1 MIAKRRHLS
10 IFRAQ
15 IGWTIAV
22 AAGTIRGV
30 RVGDEV
36 LVDAPELTIV
46 VPTFNEHDNI
56 VPLLDRLNAVLAGI
70 AWEAIF
76 VDDDSSD
83 GTADAVRAAAR
94 RDTRVRCIQRIGRRG
109 LAGACIEGIL
119 ASSAPYVA
127 VMDADLQHDEAILPR
142 MLEALRREGCDVVVG
157 SRYVAGGGV
166 GDWAAHR
173 QRASSLATRLAHLVT
188 KTDIAD
194 PMSGFFMLRRMV
206 FERVMR
212 GLSTQG
218 FKILLDILATAETP
232 LRIKEIPFQFRQRV
246 AGESK
251 LDTLVAWEFA
261 MLLADK
267 LVGHIVPVRFLLFAV
282 IGGLGVFVHM
292 GVLAA
297 GLKLF
302 ALPFVT
308 AQTSAAIVA
317 MTANFFLNNLFT
329 YADRRL
335 KGWRVLRGLISF
347 YVICSFGAA
356 ANIGVASYLFA
367 QQQVWWIAGIAGIVV
382 GSVWNYA
389 VSSIFTWK

>member
-1 MIAKRRHLS
+1 M
-10 IFRAQ
+10 
-15 IGWTIAV
+15 T
-22 AAGTIRGV
+22 AGTIRRA
-30 RVGDEV
+30 RVAEEV
-36 LVDAPELTIV
+36 LVDVPELTIV
-46 VPTFNEHDNI
+46 VPTFNEHANI
-56 VPLLDRLNAVLAGI
+56 VPLLERLNAVLAGI

-76 VDDDSSD
+76 VDDDSPD
-83 GTADAVRAAAR
+83 GTADAVREAAR
-94 RDTRVRCIQRIGRRG
+94 RDVRVRCIQRIGRRG

-127 VMDADLQHDEAILPR
+127 VMDADLQHDEAILPQ
-142 MLEALRREGCDVVVG
+142 MLEALRNDGCDMVVG
-157 SRYVAGGGV
+157 SRYIQGGGV
-166 GDWAAHR
+166 GDWSAQR

-218 FKILLDILATAETP
+218 FKILLDILATAERP
-232 LRIKEIPFQFRQRV
+232 LRIKEIPFHFRQRV

-282 IGGLGVFVHM
+282 IGGLGVFIHM

-302 ALPFVT
+302 GLTFVA
-308 AQTSAAIVA
+308 AQTTAAIVA
-317 MTANFFLNNLFT
+317 MTVNFFLNNLFT

-335 KGWRVLRGLISF
+335 KGWRMLRGLLSF
-347 YVICSFGAA
+347 YVICSFGTA

-367 QQQVWWIAGIAGIVV
+367 EQQVWWVAGIAGIIV

-389 VSSIFTWK
+389 VSSIFTWQNR

>member
-22 AAGTIRGV
+22 AAGTIRDARVAQEV
-30 RVGDEV
+30 R
-36 LVDAPELTIV
+36 VDAPELTIV

-56 VPLLDRLNAVLAGI
+56 VPLLERLNAVLAGI

-76 VDDDSSD
+76 VDDDSGD

-119 ASSAPYVA
+119 ASSAPFVA
-127 VMDADLQHDEAILPR
+127 VMDADLQHDEAILPQ

-173 QRASSLATRLAHLVT
+173 QRASSLATWLAHLVT
-188 KTDIAD
+188 KTDITD

-212 GLSTQG
+212 GL
-218 FKILLDILATAETP
+218 
-232 LRIKEIPFQFRQRV
+232 
-246 AGESK
+246 
-251 LDTLVAWEFA
+251 
-261 MLLADK
+261 
-267 LVGHIVPVRFLLFAV
+267 
-282 IGGLGVFVHM
+282 
-292 GVLAA
+292 
-297 GLKLF
+297 
-302 ALPFVT
+302 
-308 AQTSAAIVA
+308 
-317 MTANFFLNNLFT
+317 
-329 YADRRL
+329 
-335 KGWRVLRGLISF
+335 
-347 YVICSFGAA
+347 
-356 ANIGVASYLFA
+356 
-367 QQQVWWIAGIAGIVV
+367 
-382 GSVWNYA
+382 
-389 VSSIFTWK
+389 

>member
-1 MIAKRRHLS
+1 
-10 IFRAQ
+10 
-15 IGWTIAV
+15 
-22 AAGTIRGV
+22 
-30 RVGDEV
+30 
-36 LVDAPELTIV
+36 VDAPELTIV

-56 VPLLDRLNAVLAGI
+56 VPLLERLNAVLAGI

-76 VDDDSSD
+76 VDDDSGD

-119 ASSAPYVA
+119 ASSAPFVA
-127 VMDADLQHDEAILPR
+127 VMDADLQHDEAILPQ
-142 MLEALRREGCDVVVG
+142 MLEALRGAGCDMVVG
-157 SRYVAGGGV
+157 SRYVEGGGV
-166 GDWAAHR
+166 GDWSAQR
-173 QRASSLATRLAHLVT
+173 QRASSLGTRLARLVT
-188 KTDIAD
+188 KADIAD
-194 PMSGFFMLRRMV
+194 PMSGFFMLRRSV

-218 FKILLDILATAETP
+218 FKILLDILATADAP
-232 LRIKEIPFQFRQRV
+232 LRIKEIPYQFRPRV

-267 LVGHIVPVRFLLFAV
+267 LVGHVVPVRFLLFAV

-292 GVLAA
+292 GMLAA

-302 ALPFVT
+302 AFPFVT
-308 AQTSAAIVA
+308 AQTVAAITA

-335 KGWRVLRGLISF
+335 KGWHVLRGLVSF
-347 YVICSFGAA
+347 YVICGFGTA

-367 QQQVWWIAGIAGIVV
+367 QQQVWWVAGIAGIVV

-389 VSSIFTWK
+389 VSSIFTWQNR

>member
-1 MIAKRRHLS
+1 V
-10 IFRAQ
+10 
-15 IGWTIAV
+15 WTIA
-22 AAGTIRGV
+22 ATAGTIRRA
-30 RVGDEV
+30 RVAEEV
-36 LVDAPELTIV
+36 LVDVPELTIV
-46 VPTFNEHDNI
+46 VPTFNEHANI
-56 VPLLDRLNAVLAGI
+56 VPLLERLNAVLAGI

-76 VDDDSSD
+76 VDDDSPD
-83 GTADAVRAAAR
+83 GTADAVREAAR
-94 RDTRVRCIQRIGRRG
+94 RDVRVRCIQRIGRRG

-127 VMDADLQHDEAILPR
+127 VMDADLQHDEAILPQ
-142 MLEALRREGCDVVVG
+142 MLEALRNDGCDMVVG
-157 SRYVAGGGV
+157 SRYIQGGGV
-166 GDWAAHR
+166 GDWSAQR

-212 GLSTQG
+212 GLSTQC
-218 FKILLDILATAETP
+218 FKILLDILATAERP
-232 LRIKEIPFQFRQRV
+232 LRIKEIPFHFRQRV

-282 IGGLGVFVHM
+282 IGGLGVFIHM

-302 ALPFVT
+302 GLTFVA
-308 AQTSAAIVA
+308 AQTTAAIVA
-317 MTANFFLNNLFT
+317 MTVNFFLNNLFT

-335 KGWRVLRGLISF
+335 KGWRMLRGLLSF
-347 YVICSFGAA
+347 YVICSFGTA

-367 QQQVWWIAGIAGIVV
+367 EQQVWWVAGIAGIIV

-389 VSSIFTWK
+389 VSSIFTWQNR

>member
-1 MIAKRRHLS
+1 
-10 IFRAQ
+10 
-15 IGWTIAV
+15 V
-22 AAGTIRGV
+22 
-30 RVGDEV
+30 
-36 LVDAPELTIV
+36 VDSPELTVV
-46 VPTFNEHDNI
+46 VPTFNERDNI
-56 VPLLDRLNAVLAGI
+56 VPLLDRLGAVLAGN

-76 VDDDSSD
+76 VDDDSPD
-83 GTADAVRAAAR
+83 GTAETVREAVR
-94 RDTRVRCIQRIGRRG
+94 RDARVRCIQRIGRRG

-119 ASSAPYVA
+119 ASSAPFVA

-142 MLEALRREGCDVVVG
+142 MLDTLRHEGCDLVVG

-166 GDWAAHR
+166 GDWSAHR

-194 PMSGFFMLRRMV
+194 PMSGFFMLRRTV

-218 FKILLDILATAETP
+218 FKILLDILATVRAP
-232 LRIKEIPFQFRQRV
+232 LRIKEIPYQFRQRA

-267 LVGHIVPVRFLLFAV
+267 LFGHIVPVRFLLFAV
-282 IGGLGVFVHM
+282 IGGIGVFVHM
-292 GVLAA
+292 AVLTAGV
-297 GLKLF
+297 KLF
-302 ALPFVT
+302 GLAFVT
-308 AQTSAAIVA
+308 AQTIAALTA

-335 KGWRVLRGLISF
+335 HGWRVLRGLLSF
-347 YVICSFGAA
+347 YAICSFGAA
-356 ANIGVASYLFA
+356 ANIGVAAYLFE
-367 QQQVWWIAGIAGIVV
+367 QQQVWWVAGIAGIIV

-389 VSSIFTWK
+389 VSSVFTWQNR

>member
-1 MIAKRRHLS
+1 
-10 IFRAQ
+10 
-15 IGWTIAV
+15 
-22 AAGTIRGV
+22 
-30 RVGDEV
+30 
-36 LVDAPELTIV
+36 VDAPELTIV
-46 VPTFNEHDNI
+46 VPTFNEHANI
-56 VPLLDRLNAVLAGI
+56 VPLLDRLNTVLAGI

-76 VDDDSSD
+76 VDDDSPD
-83 GTADAVRAAAR
+83 GTAGAVREAAR
-94 RDTRVRCIQRIGRRG
+94 RDPRVRCIQRIGRRG

-119 ASSAPYVA
+119 ASSAPCVA
-127 VMDADLQHDEAILPR
+127 VMDADLQHDEAILPQ
-142 MLEALRREGCDVVVG
+142 MLEALRHEGCDMVVG
-157 SRYVAGGGV
+157 SRYVEGGGV
-166 GDWAAHR
+166 GDWSAQR

-194 PMSGFFMLRRMV
+194 PMSGFFMLRRTV

-232 LRIKEIPFQFRQRV
+232 LRIKEIPFQFRPRV

-302 ALPFVT
+302 ALPFFT
-308 AQTSAAIVA
+308 AQTTAAIVA
-317 MTANFFLNNLFT
+317 MTVNFFLNNLFT

-335 KGWRVLRGLISF
+335 KGWRALRGLLSF
-347 YVICSFGAA
+347 YVICSFGTA

-367 QQQVWWIAGIAGIVV
+367 EQQVWWVAGIAGIIV

>member
-1 MIAKRRHLS
+1 
-10 IFRAQ
+10 
-15 IGWTIAV
+15 
-22 AAGTIRGV
+22 
-30 RVGDEV
+30 
-36 LVDAPELTIV
+36 VDAPELTVV

-56 VPLLDRLNAVLAGI
+56 VPLLERLETVLAGI
-70 AWEAIF
+70 VWEAIF
-76 VDDDSSD
+76 VDDDSPD
-83 GTADAVRAAAR
+83 GTAETVRDVAR
-94 RDTRVRCIQRIGRRG
+94 RDLRIRCIQRIGRRG

-119 ASSAPYVA
+119 ASSTPFVA
-127 VMDADLQHDEAILPR
+127 VMDADLQHDEAILPQ
-142 MLEALRREGCDVVVG
+142 MLETLRREGCDIVVG

-166 GDWAAHR
+166 GDWTAHR
-173 QRASSLATRLAHLVT
+173 RRASSFATRLAQFVT
-188 KTDIAD
+188 KSDIAD

-218 FKILLDILATAETP
+218 FKILLDILATAKTP
-232 LRIKEIPFQFRQRV
+232 LRVEELPYQFRRRI

-267 LVGHIVPVRFLLFAV
+267 LFGHIVPVRFALFAL
-282 IGGLGVFVHM
+282 IGSLGVVVHM
-292 GVLAA
+292 GVLAV

-302 ALPFVT
+302 GLGFVS
-308 AQTSAAIVA
+308 AQTIAAITA
-317 MTANFFLNNLFT
+317 MTVNFFLNNLFT

-335 KGWRVLRGLISF
+335 KGWRVLRGLLSF
-347 YVICSFGAA
+347 WVICSFGAA

-367 QQQVWWIAGIAGIVV
+367 EQQVWWLAGIAGIVV

-389 VSSIFTWK
+389 VSSIFTWQNR

>member
-1 MIAKRRHLS
+1 
-10 IFRAQ
+10 
-15 IGWTIAV
+15 
-22 AAGTIRGV
+22 
-30 RVGDEV
+30 
-36 LVDAPELTIV
+36 VDAPELTIV

-56 VPLLDRLNAVLAGI
+56 VPLLDGLKSVLGGI
-70 AWEAIF
+70 TWEAIF
-76 VDDDSSD
+76 VDDDSPD
-83 GTADAVRAAAR
+83 GTAEAVRAAGR
-94 RDTRVRCIQRIGRRG
+94 HDTRVRCIQRIGRRG

-127 VMDADLQHDEAILPR
+127 VMDADLQHDEAILPQ
-142 MLEALRREGCDVVVG
+142 MLEALRNGGCDMVVG
-157 SRYVAGGGV
+157 SRYVEGGGV
-166 GDWAAHR
+166 GDWSTQR

-194 PMSGFFMLRRMV
+194 PMSGFFMLRRPV
-206 FERVMR
+206 FESVMR

-218 FKILLDILATAETP
+218 FKILLDILATAQTP
-232 LRIKEIPFQFRQRV
+232 LRIKEIPYQFRQRV
-246 AGESK
+246 AGASK

-267 LVGHIVPVRFLLFAV
+267 LVGHIVPVRFLLFAF

-302 ALPFVT
+302 GLSFVG
-308 AQTSAAIVA
+308 AQTTAAFVA
-317 MTANFFLNNLFT
+317 MTVNFLLNNLFT
-329 YADRRL
+329 YADHRL
-335 KGWRVLRGLISF
+335 KSWRILRGLVSF

-356 ANIGVASYLFA
+356 ANVGVASYLFA
-367 QQQVWWIAGIAGIVV
+367 QQQVWWVAGIAGIIV

-389 VSSIFTWK
+389 VSSIFTWQNR

>member
-1 MIAKRRHLS
+1 MD
-10 IFRAQ
+10 
-15 IGWTIAV
+15 V
-22 AAGTIRGV
+22 
-30 RVGDEV
+30 
-36 LVDAPELTIV
+36 PELTIV
-46 VPTFNEHDNI
+46 VPTFNEHANI
-56 VPLLDRLNAVLAGI
+56 VPLLERLNAVLAGI

-76 VDDDSSD
+76 VDDDSPD
-83 GTADAVRAAAR
+83 GTADAVREAAR
-94 RDTRVRCIQRIGRRG
+94 RDVRVRCIQRIGRRG

-127 VMDADLQHDEAILPR
+127 VMDADLQHDEAILPQ
-142 MLEALRREGCDVVVG
+142 MLEALRNDGCDMVVG
-157 SRYVAGGGV
+157 SRYIQGGGV
-166 GDWAAHR
+166 GDWSAQR

-212 GLSTQG
+212 GLH
-218 FKILLDILATAETP
+218 
-232 LRIKEIPFQFRQRV
+232 FRQRV

-282 IGGLGVFVHM
+282 IGGLGVFIHM

-302 ALPFVT
+302 GLTFVA
-308 AQTSAAIVA
+308 AQTTAAIVA
-317 MTANFFLNNLFT
+317 MTVNFFLNNLFT

-335 KGWRVLRGLISF
+335 KGWRMLRGLLSF
-347 YVICSFGAA
+347 YVICSFGTA

-367 QQQVWWIAGIAGIVV
+367 EQQVWWVAGIAGIIV

-389 VSSIFTWK
+389 VSSIFTWQNR

>member
-1 MIAKRRHLS
+1 
-10 IFRAQ
+10 
-15 IGWTIAV
+15 
-22 AAGTIRGV
+22 
-30 RVGDEV
+30 
-36 LVDAPELTIV
+36 VDAPELTIV

-56 VPLLDRLNAVLAGI
+56 VPLLERLNAVLAGI
-70 AWEAIF
+70 SWEAIF

-83 GTADAVRAAAR
+83 GTAEAVRAAGR

-127 VMDADLQHDEAILPR
+127 VMDADLQHDEAILPQ
-142 MLEALRREGCDVVVG
+142 MIEVLRGGGCDVVVG
-157 SRYVAGGGV
+157 SRYVEGGGV
-166 GDWAAHR
+166 GDWSAQR
-173 QRASSLATRLAHLVT
+173 QRASSLATRLARLVT
-188 KTDIAD
+188 KADIAD
-194 PMSGFFMLRRMV
+194 PMSGFFMLRRSV
-206 FERVMR
+206 FEGVMR

-218 FKILLDILATAETP
+218 FKILLDILATANAP
-232 LRIKEIPFQFRQRV
+232 LRITEIPYQFRQRV

-267 LVGHIVPVRFLLFAV
+267 LVGHIVPVRFLLFAI

-302 ALPFVT
+302 GLAFVP
-308 AQTSAAIVA
+308 AQTIAAVVA
-317 MTANFFLNNLFT
+317 MTANFLLNNLFT

-335 KGWRVLRGLISF
+335 KGWRVLRGLVSF

-356 ANIGVASYLFA
+356 ANVGVASYLFA
-367 QQQVWWIAGIAGIVV
+367 QQQVWWVAGIAGIIV

-389 VSSIFTWK
+389 VSSIFTWQNR

>member
-1 MIAKRRHLS
+1 V
-10 IFRAQ
+10 
-15 IGWTIAV
+15 WTIA
-22 AAGTIRGV
+22 ATAGTIRRA
-30 RVGDEV
+30 RVAEEV
-36 LVDAPELTIV
+36 LVDVPELTIV
-46 VPTFNEHDNI
+46 VPTFNEHANI
-56 VPLLDRLNAVLAGI
+56 VPLLERLNAVLAGI

-76 VDDDSSD
+76 VDDDSPD
-83 GTADAVRAAAR
+83 GTADAVREAAR
-94 RDTRVRCIQRIGRRG
+94 RDVRVRCIQRIGRRG

-127 VMDADLQHDEAILPR
+127 VMDADLQHDEAILPQ
-142 MLEALRREGCDVVVG
+142 MLEALRNDGCDMVVG
-157 SRYVAGGGV
+157 SRYIQGGGV
-166 GDWAAHR
+166 GDWSAQR

-218 FKILLDILATAETP
+218 FKILLDILATAERP
-232 LRIKEIPFQFRQRV
+232 LRIKEIPFHFRQRV

-282 IGGLGVFVHM
+282 IGGLGVFIHM

-302 ALPFVT
+302 GLTFVA
-308 AQTSAAIVA
+308 AQTTAAIVA
-317 MTANFFLNNLFT
+317 MTVNFFLNNLFT

-335 KGWRVLRGLISF
+335 KGWRMLRGLLSF
-347 YVICSFGAA
+347 YVICSFGTA

-367 QQQVWWIAGIAGIVV
+367 EQQVWWVAGIAGIIV

-389 VSSIFTWK
+389 VSSIFTWQNR

>member
-1 MIAKRRHLS
+1 L
-10 IFRAQ
+10 
-15 IGWTIAV
+15 
-22 AAGTIRGV
+22 AAGTILSA
-30 RVGDEV
+30 RVADEV

-46 VPTFNEHDNI
+46 VPTFKEHDNI
-56 VPLLDRLNAVLAGI
+56 VPLLDRLDAVLAGI

-76 VDDDSSD
+76 VDDDSPD
-83 GTADAVRAAAR
+83 GTANAVRAAAR

-119 ASSAPYVA
+119 ASAAPFVA
-127 VMDADLQHDEAILPR
+127 VMDADLQHDEAILPQ
-142 MLEALRREGCDVVVG
+142 MLEALRGESCDVVVG

-166 GDWAAHR
+166 GEWSAER
-173 QRASSLATRLAHLVT
+173 RRASSLATRLAHLVT

-194 PMSGFFMLRRMV
+194 PMSGFFMLRRTV

-232 LRIKEIPFQFRQRV
+232 LRIKEVPYQFRPRV

-267 LVGHIVPVRFLLFAV
+267 LVGHVVPVRFLLFAF

-292 GVLAA
+292 GTLAA
-297 GLKLF
+297 GLKLGG
-302 ALPFVT
+302 LSFVA
-308 AQTSAAIVA
+308 AQTTAAIVA
-317 MTANFFLNNLFT
+317 MTVNFFLNNVFT

-335 KGWRVLRGLISF
+335 KGWRMLRGLVSF
-347 YVICSFGAA
+347 YVICSFGTA
-356 ANIGVASYLFA
+356 ANVGVASYLFA
-367 QQQVWWIAGIAGIVV
+367 EQQVWWVAAIAGIIV

>member
-1 MIAKRRHLS
+1 M
-10 IFRAQ
+10 
-15 IGWTIAV
+15 
-22 AAGTIRGV
+22 
-30 RVGDEV
+30 
-36 LVDAPELTIV
+36 DAPELTIV
-46 VPTFNEHDNI
+46 VPTFKEYDNI
-56 VPLLDRLNAVLAGI
+56 VPLLDRLDAVLAGI

-76 VDDDSSD
+76 VDDDSPD
-83 GTADAVRAAAR
+83 GTANAVRAAAQC
-94 RDTRVRCIQRIGRRG
+94 DTRVRCIQRIGRRG

-119 ASSAPYVA
+119 ASAAPFVA

-142 MLEALRREGCDVVVG
+142 MLEALRGEGCDMVVG

-166 GDWAAHR
+166 GEWSAQR

-194 PMSGFFMLRRMV
+194 PMSGFFMLRRTV

-232 LRIKEIPFQFRQRV
+232 LRIKEIPYQFRQRV

-267 LVGHIVPVRFLLFAV
+267 LVGHVVPVRFLLFAI

-292 GVLAA
+292 GTLAA
-297 GLKLF
+297 ALKLGG
-302 ALPFVT
+302 LSFVA
-308 AQTSAAIVA
+308 AQTTAAIVA
-317 MTANFFLNNLFT
+317 MTVNFFLNNLFT

-335 KGWRVLRGLISF
+335 KGWRMLGGLLSF
-347 YVICSFGAA
+347 GLICSFGTA
-356 ANIGVASYLFA
+356 ANVGVASYLFA
-367 QQQVWWIAGIAGIVV
+367 EQQVWWVAAIAGIIV

>member
-1 MIAKRRHLS
+1 V
-10 IFRAQ
+10 
-15 IGWTIAV
+15 T
-22 AAGTIRGV
+22 AGTIRGH
-30 RVGDEV
+30 RVAQEV
-36 LVDAPELTIV
+36 VVDAPELTVV

-56 VPLLDRLNAVLAGI
+56 VPLLDRLNTVLAGI
-70 AWEAIF
+70 AWEVIF
-76 VDDDSSD
+76 VDDDSPD
-83 GTADAVRAAAR
+83 GTAEAVREASR
-94 RDTRVRCIQRIGRRG
+94 RDSRVRCIQRMGRRG

-119 ASSAPYVA
+119 ASSAPYVG
-127 VMDADLQHDEAILPR
+127 VMDADLQHDETILPQ
-142 MLEALRREGCDVVVG
+142 MLDALRREGCDVVVG
-157 SRYVAGGGV
+157 SRYVSGGGV
-166 GDWAAHR
+166 GEWSAQR

-206 FERVMR
+206 FERVVR

-232 LRIKEIPFQFRQRV
+232 LRIKEIPFQFRPRV

-302 ALPFVT
+302 ALSFVA
-308 AQTSAAIVA
+308 AQTAAAVVA
-317 MTANFFLNNLFT
+317 MTVNFFLNNLFT

-335 KGWRVLRGLISF
+335 KGWRALRGLLSF

-356 ANIGVASYLFA
+356 ANVGVASYLFA
-367 QQQVWWIAGIAGIVV
+367 QQQVWWVAGIAGIIV

-389 VSSIFTWK
+389 VSSIFTWQNR

>member
-1 MIAKRRHLS
+1 
-10 IFRAQ
+10 
-15 IGWTIAV
+15 
-22 AAGTIRGV
+22 
-30 RVGDEV
+30 
-36 LVDAPELTIV
+36 VDTPELTIV
-46 VPTFNEHDNI
+46 VPTFKERDNI

-76 VDDDSSD
+76 VDDDSPD
-83 GTADAVRAAAR
+83 GTAGVVRTAAR
-94 RDTRVRCIQRIGRRG
+94 HDPRVRCIQRIGRRG
-109 LAGACIEGIL
+109 LAGACIEGML
-119 ASSAPYVA
+119 ASAAPYVA
-127 VMDADLQHDEAILPR
+127 VMDADLQHDEAILPQ
-142 MLEALRREGCDVVVG
+142 MLETLRGEGCDMVVG
-157 SRYVAGGGV
+157 SRYIAGGGV
-166 GDWAAHR
+166 GDWSAQR

-194 PMSGFFMLRRMV
+194 PMSGFFMLRRTV

-232 LRIKEIPFQFRQRV
+232 LRIQEIPYQFRQRL

-297 GLKLF
+297 GLKLGTLSF
-302 ALPFVT
+302 IA
-308 AQTSAAIVA
+308 AQTTAAVVA
-317 MTANFFLNNLFT
+317 MTVNFILNNLFT

-335 KGWRVLRGLISF
+335 KGWRMLRGLLTF
-347 YVICSFGAA
+347 YVICSFGTA

-367 QQQVWWIAGIAGIVV
+367 QQQVWWVAGIAGIVI

>member
-1 MIAKRRHLS
+1 MISWRDDR
-10 IFRAQ
+10 
-15 IGWTIAV
+15 GWTIAIP
-22 AAGTIRGV
+22 AGTIRRS
-30 RVGDEV
+30 RVANEV
-36 LVDAPELTIV
+36 AVDVPELTVV

-56 VPLLDRLNAVLAGI
+56 VPLLGRLDAVLAGI
-70 AWEAIF
+70 AWEVIF
-76 VDDDSSD
+76 VDDDSPD
-83 GTADAVRAAAR
+83 GTAEAVRGAAR
-94 RDTRVRCIQRIGRRG
+94 HDTRVRCIQRIGRRG

-119 ASSAPYVA
+119 ASSSPFVA
-127 VMDADLQHDEAILPR
+127 VMDADLQHDEAILPQ
-142 MLEALRREGCDVVVG
+142 MLDTLHREGCDMVVG
-157 SRYVAGGGV
+157 SRYAAGGGV
-166 GDWAAHR
+166 GDWAAR
-173 QRASSLATRLAHLVT
+173 RRRASSVATRLAHLVT
-188 KTDIAD
+188 KSDIAD

-232 LRIKEIPFQFRQRV
+232 LRVKELPYQFRPRI

-267 LVGHIVPVRFLLFAV
+267 LFGHLVPVRFALFAL

-302 ALPFVT
+302 GLPFVT
-308 AQTSAAIVA
+308 AQTVAAVIA
-317 MTANFFLNNLFT
+317 MTMNFFLNNLFT

-335 KGWRVLRGLISF
+335 KGWRMLRGLVSF

-356 ANIGVASYLFA
+356 ANIGIASYLFA
-367 QQQVWWIAGIAGIVV
+367 QQQVWWVAGIAGIIV

-389 VSSIFTWK
+389 VSSVFTWRDR

>member
-1 MIAKRRHLS
+1 
-10 IFRAQ
+10 
-15 IGWTIAV
+15 
-22 AAGTIRGV
+22 
-30 RVGDEV
+30 
-36 LVDAPELTIV
+36 VDTPELTIV
-46 VPTFNEHDNI
+46 VPTFKEHDNI

-76 VDDDSSD
+76 VDDDSPD
-83 GTADAVRAAAR
+83 GTADAVREAAQ
-94 RDTRVRCIQRIGRRG
+94 RDARVRCIQRIGRRG

-119 ASSAPYVA
+119 ASSASYVA
-127 VMDADLQHDEAILPR
+127 IMDADLQHDEAILPQ
-142 MLEALRREGCDVVVG
+142 MLDTLRRENCDMVVG
-157 SRYVAGGGV
+157 SRYIEGGGV
-166 GDWAAHR
+166 GEWSAQR

-194 PMSGFFMLRRMV
+194 PMSGFFMLRRTV
-206 FERVMR
+206 FEQVMR

-232 LRIKEIPFQFRQRV
+232 LRIKEIPYHFRPRV

-267 LVGHIVPVRFLLFAV
+267 LVGHIVPVRFLLFAL

-302 ALPFVT
+302 GLTFVA
-308 AQTSAAIVA
+308 AQTAAAFVA
-317 MTANFFLNNLFT
+317 MTVNFVLNNLFT

-335 KGWRVLRGLISF
+335 KGWRILRGLVSF

-367 QQQVWWIAGIAGIVV
+367 QQQVWWVAGIAGIVI

>member
-1 MIAKRRHLS
+1 
-10 IFRAQ
+10 
-15 IGWTIAV
+15 
-22 AAGTIRGV
+22 
-30 RVGDEV
+30 
-36 LVDAPELTIV
+36 
-46 VPTFNEHDNI
+46 
-56 VPLLDRLNAVLAGI
+56 
-70 AWEAIF
+70 
-76 VDDDSSD
+76 
-83 GTADAVRAAAR
+83 
-94 RDTRVRCIQRIGRRG
+94 
-109 LAGACIEGIL
+109 
-119 ASSAPYVA
+119 
-127 VMDADLQHDEAILPR
+127 
-142 MLEALRREGCDVVVG
+142 MLEALRRKGCDMVVG

-173 QRASSLATRLAHLVT
+173 QRASSLATQLARLVT

-282 IGGLGVFVHM
+282 IGGLGVFIHM

-302 ALPFVT
+302 GLTFVA
-308 AQTSAAIVA
+308 AQTTAAIVA
-317 MTANFFLNNLFT
+317 MTVNFFLNNLFT

-335 KGWRVLRGLISF
+335 KGWRMLRGLLSF
-347 YVICSFGAA
+347 YVICSFGTA

-367 QQQVWWIAGIAGIVV
+367 EQQVWWVAGIAGIIV

-389 VSSIFTWK
+389 VSSIFTWQNR

>member
-1 MIAKRRHLS
+1 
-10 IFRAQ
+10 
-15 IGWTIAV
+15 V
-22 AAGTIRGV
+22 AAGTIR
-30 RVGDEV
+30 RHRDANEV
-36 LVDAPELTIV
+36 FVDVPELTIV
-46 VPTFNEHDNI
+46 VPAFNERDNV
-56 VPLLDRLNAVLAGI
+56 VPLLDRLNTVLAGI
-70 AWEAIF
+70 AWEVIY
-76 VDDDSSD
+76 VDDDSPD
-83 GTADAVRAAAR
+83 GTAEAVRAAAR

-127 VMDADLQHDEAILPR
+127 VMDADLQHDEAILPQ
-142 MLEALRREGCDVVVG
+142 MLDALRGESCDMVVG
-157 SRYVAGGGV
+157 SRYVPGGGV
-166 GDWAAHR
+166 GDWDAGR
-173 QRASSLATRLAHLVT
+173 QRASSLATRLARLVT
-188 KTDIAD
+188 KADIAD
-194 PMSGFFMLRRMV
+194 PMSGFFMMRRTV
-206 FERVMR
+206 FEQVMR

-232 LRIKEIPFQFRQRV
+232 VRIKEIPFQFRQRV

-267 LVGHIVPVRFLLFAV
+267 LVGHVVPVRFLLFAL

-292 GVLAA
+292 GVLAT

-302 ALPFVT
+302 GLSFVA
-308 AQTSAAIVA
+308 AQTTAAIVA
-317 MTANFFLNNLFT
+317 MTVNFILNNLFT

-335 KGWRVLRGLISF
+335 KGWRMLRGLVSF
-347 YVICSFGAA
+347 YVICSFGTA
-356 ANIGVASYLFA
+356 ANIGIASYLF
-367 QQQVWWIAGIAGIVV
+367 QEQQVWWVAGIAGIVV